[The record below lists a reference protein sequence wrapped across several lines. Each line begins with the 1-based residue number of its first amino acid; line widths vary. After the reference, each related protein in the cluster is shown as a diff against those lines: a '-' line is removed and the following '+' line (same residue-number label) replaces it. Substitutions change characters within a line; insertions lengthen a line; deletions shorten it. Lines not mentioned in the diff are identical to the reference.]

1 MAQSPIKSGPLKMA
15 FTGAYLALQPN
26 LSKCGDNGKTT
37 LVLFFK
43 TDFGYWEGTPVL
55 VPIQTLFGA
64 LQMGLLGQ
72 IQKILNGA
80 SVGATLQLSSTTD
93 FG

>member
-1 MAQSPIKSGPLKMA
+1 MAQI
-15 FTGAYLALQPN
+15 GAYLALRPN
-26 LSKCGDNGKTT
+26 LSKCGDNGKII

-43 TDFGYWEGTPVL
+43 TNFGYWEGTQVL
-55 VPIQTLFGA
+55 VLIQTLFGA

-72 IQKILNGA
+72 LQKILNGA
-80 SVGATLQLSSTTD
+80 SAGAHLQLSFKTN